1 MTFVWLNGQVCEAA
15 QAHVSL
21 ADRGLTLGDG
31 LFETMR
37 VKNGNLLHLDRHMQ
51 RLQEGSAVLAL
62 PVPSGAEVA
71 QAAKA
76 LLSAT
81 GLQNG
86 SARLTVTRG
95 TGPRGLAPPQ
105 NVQPTVFMTV
115 AAGTARV
122 ASVSVMTSRL
132 VRRDEQSPLSRI
144 KSLNYLPNIL
154 ARQEAVRAGYEDAL
168 LLNVQGR
175 VAETTVS
182 TVVVQEEERF
192 ITPSVA
198 EGALPGIARSVLLR
212 AGVMTE
218 ESVDLSRLQQAKA
231 LYLVNSLGVRVVSLL
246 DGQWME
252 PCASGLR
259 RLCTLLDVAQ
269 GGVAGA
275 RKGSV
280 SSHGRT

>member
-31 LFETMR
+31 LFETIR

-62 PVPSGAEVA
+62 PVPSGEEVA

-76 LLSAT
+76 LLAAT

-95 TGPRGLAPPQ
+95 VGPRGLAPPQ
-105 NVQPTVFMTV
+105 DVCPTVFMTV
-115 AAGTARV
+115 AAGAARV
-122 ASVSVMTSRL
+122 ASVSVMTSQL

-154 ARQEAVRAGYEDAL
+154 ARQEAERAGYEDAL

-182 TVVVQEEERF
+182 TLVLQEQEKF
-192 ITPSVA
+192 VTPSVA
-198 EGALPGIARSVLLR
+198 EGALPGVARGVLLQM
-212 AGVMTE
+212 GLMTE
-218 ESVDLSRLQQAKA
+218 EKVEQPRLQQATA
-231 LYLVNSLGVRVVSLL
+231 LYLVNSLGLRVVSLL
-246 DGQWME
+246 NGQEMAH
-252 PCASGLR
+252 CSSGLR
-259 RLCTLLDVAQ
+259 TLCAALDVAQ
-269 GGVAGA
+269 N
-275 RKGSV
+275 
-280 SSHGRT
+280 